1 LHILVRGLI
10 GQNWK
15 VNDDNFFTEYV
26 NLLKWTK
33 GFDSKGF
40 DSKGFDS
47 KGFDS
52 KGFKDENVKVETLNQ
67 NGIRGP

>member
-1 LHILVRGLI
+1 MHILVRGLI

-40 DSKGFDS
+40 DSKGF
-47 KGFDS
+47 
-52 KGFKDENVKVETLNQ
+52 KDENVKVETLNQ

>member
-1 LHILVRGLI
+1 M
-10 GQNWK
+10 
-15 VNDDNFFTEYV
+15 NDDKFFIEYL
-26 NLLKWTK
+26 NKLKWT
-33 GFDSKGF
+33 
-40 DSKGFDS
+40 

>member
-1 LHILVRGLI
+1 MHILVRGLI

-40 DSKGFDS
+40 
-47 KGFDS
+47 
-52 KGFKDENVKVETLNQ
+52 KDENVKVETLNQ